1 MVMTLRNKLTK
12 LWSCLGQSVLSLSF
26 NLGGILAGSLLVLYF
41 NVFSLAS
48 WALVVFPGILSMR
61 GAIGGLFC
69 GRLSTALHV
78 GTVKPSYTKNTD
90 TFYSLLSATVTLTF
104 ESSIMLGAIA
114 SFFGIFLW
122 SATVSN
128 VFSLLAV
135 IISTMGLSIFLISPI
150 TVGVSFLAFKHGLD
164 PDIIVYPIISTVA
177 DILITVCYV
186 LALNVFFMSSQ
197 LARYLMGIF
206 CFVFF
211 FIVLYGLIKNFR
223 KKEYMKTIKEFFLTL
238 VLVAFIVN
246 VTGLFLGRIEEKL
259 AERQIVGSK
268 QAIYRVYPA
277 LIDTVGDVGS
287 IVGSTATTKLALGLI
302 GSSFSSIKRHL
313 PEIGGAWA
321 ASLIMFTSYSV
332 ISSFA
337 GGIFTAGAFMKFTV
351 QLLAT
356 NILAVSFMVL
366 ISYAVAIFTY
376 KRGWDPD
383 NFVIPI
389 ESSLADGITTVSLLA
404 MLTLIV

>member
-1 MVMTLRNKLTK
+1 MTLRNKLTK
-12 LWSCLGQSVLSLSF
+12 LWSFLGQSVLSLSF
-26 NLGGILAGSLLVLYF
+26 NLGGILAGSLLVLYL
-41 NVFSLAS
+41 NVFSLAP

-78 GTVKPSYTKNTD
+78 GTVKPSYSQNTD
-90 TFYSLLSATVTLTF
+90 TFYSLLSAIVTLAF
-104 ESSIMLGAIA
+104 ESSIMLGTIA

-122 SATVSN
+122 NASVSD
-128 VFSLLAV
+128 VFALLTV
-135 IISTMGLSIFLISPI
+135 IISTMGFSIFLVSPI
-150 TVGVSFLAFKHGLD
+150 TVGISFLAFKRGLD

-177 DILITVCYV
+177 DILITICYV
-186 LALNVFFMSSQ
+186 FALSVFFMSSQ
-197 LARYLMGIF
+197 PARYLMALF
-206 CFVFF
+206 CFLFF
-211 FIVLYGLIKNFR
+211 FIVLYALIKNFR

-246 VTGLFLGRIEEKL
+246 VTGLFLGKIEEKL
-259 AERQIVGSK
+259 GERQIVGDK

-302 GSSFSSIKRHL
+302 DSSFSSIKRHL
-313 PEIGGAWA
+313 QEIGGAWA
-321 ASLIMFTSYSV
+321 ASLILFTAYSV
-332 ISSFA
+332 ISSSAA
-337 GGIFTAGAFMKFTV
+337 GLFTVAAFMKLTV

-356 NILAVSFMVL
+356 NVLAVFFMVL

-389 ESSLADGITTVSLLA
+389 ESSLADSITTVSLLA
-404 MLTLIV
+404 MLTLIG